1 MRERRSR
8 EVKLGSVPWDCNQV
22 SLTSGPVL
30 PSTSQSRPRGG
41 ELPGAPAVPC
51 PTLTPRPSYR
61 YVSQPPAALT
71 PSLPLSSQCQVSPGQ
86 ATPRLETIPP
96 PQEAANIRGGGAAV
110 TTWLLSCKEKRS
122 VRGGVGHQ
130 IPADFRVESV
140 QLKCILLELSSVSTE
155 PPLSP
160 SKLLLPTTRQAATKQ
175 AVVMEP
181 ECGVPALPTAPE
193 TLLCLP
199 TLPLFKNKTKNP
211 TPPSALQHPKHQGRT
226 DSGGR
231 TLHRPAV

>member
-1 MRERRSR
+1 MGLQPSQPDFRPSAPKHQPVPSQGRRASR
-8 EVKLGSVPWDCNQV
+8 STCC
-22 SLTSGPVL
+22 SLPHADT
-30 PSTSQSRPRGG
+30 
-41 ELPGAPAVPC
+41 
-51 PTLTPRPSYR
+51 RPSYR